1 MGLGIRT
8 KLAALRRPRLSKLAA
23 GVAGAPD
30 AAVLKDLGAALADV
44 QAKPV
49 TVLDI
54 GDPHEVM
61 LEVWGQFFSDATV
74 IHATTE
80 NLVELARDVRP
91 GVIIDS
97 GLGGDQ
103 GEAFRALYPVLAA
116 KGVYVIAGAD
126 DDLRFTFLRRA
137 DAIASTER
145 QRPPT
150 DDFEAYL
157 HTTSAAVT
165 VEDDVV
171 SATKK
176 GHAQRVHLT
185 RSVKDVSDA
194 AVLRDVGEPYDRL
207 PDARIVGHTHRV
219 EPQWAKLNAVTP
231 VAFEPAA
238 SGELTDV
245 TVLSQGVVLT
255 SDGDVVFETLNCAHN
270 IRRSSGLYR
279 PLDDSIWVTEAKPK
293 KVRERF
299 DDDRRYVLLK
309 QTWDSNYGHWLIDS
323 FPKMGLLQEIADPAD
338 CTFVLNDHGDNPIR
352 QIMIDS
358 LAMAGV
364 PEDNLLFLPVGG
376 TYEFARLTV
385 LGALTQHPI
394 KKSPFAIEFLERI
407 AGQHEPGA
415 AKRIY
420 LSRNATHRRRLV
432 NEDEVLEVLA
442 PHGYVPVRTEEL
454 TLAEQMAVFAGADHV
469 IGNMGAA
476 MTNLAFSPRGVNV
489 MSLATERMAHDY
501 FYDIVCLKRGTYV
514 GVQGRTTDDPPT
526 MGSDF
531 TIDINVLQTCI
542 NEWHGGPS

>member
-1 MGLGIRT
+1 MGLGVRT
-8 KLAALRRPRLSKLAA
+8 KLAALRRPSLTKVAA
-23 GVAGAPD
+23 SVAGAPSAD
-30 AAVLKDLGAALADV
+30 VLKALGSALADV
-44 QAKPV
+44 QAEPAV
-49 TVLDI
+49 VLEV
-54 GDPHEVM
+54 GDPDGVM
-61 LEVWGQFFSDATV
+61 IPVWEQFFTDATV
-74 IHATTE
+74 SVATGD
-80 NLVELARDVRP
+80 LVELARTARP
-91 GVIIDS
+91 TVIINS
-97 GLGGDQ
+97 GLGGDSF
-103 GEAFRALYPVLAA
+103 EAFHTLYPVLAP
-116 KGVYVIAGAD
+116 KGRYVIAGPD
-126 DDLRFTFLRRA
+126 DKLRAVLERRA
-137 DAIASTER
+137 EVLAATEK
-145 QRPPT
+145 QPAPS

-165 VEDDVV
+165 VDEDVV
-171 SATKK
+171 SVTKK
-176 GHAQRVHLT
+176 GYAQRVHLN
-185 RSVKDVSDA
+185 RSVKEVIDG
-194 AVLRDVGEPYDRL
+194 AVIRDVGEPYDRL
-207 PDARIVGHTHRV
+207 PDAKIVGHTHRV

-255 SDGDVVFETLNCAHN
+255 SDGDIVFETLNCAHN

-279 PLDDSIWVTEAKPK
+279 PLDDSIWVTQFKPK
-293 KVRERF
+293 APRERF

-323 FPKMGLLQEIADPAD
+323 FPKMGLLHEIADPAD
-338 CTFVLNDHGDNPIR
+338 CTFVLNDHGDSPIR
-352 QIMIDS
+352 QVMVDS
-358 LAMAGV
+358 LKMAGV
-364 PEDNLLFLPVGG
+364 PEDNMLFLPVGG

-407 AGQHEPGA
+407 AGQHPPGA
-415 AKRIY
+415 DKRIY
-420 LSRNATHRRRLV
+420 LSRNATHRRRLI

-442 PHGYVPVRTEEL
+442 LHGYVPVRTEDL

-476 MTNLAFSPRGVNV
+476 MTNLAFSPRGVKV

-531 TIDINVLQTCI
+531 TIDIDVLQNCI
-542 NEWHGGPS
+542 NEWHGGQS

>member
-1 MGLGIRT
+1 MGLGVRT
-8 KLAALRRPRLSKLAA
+8 KLAALRRPSLTKVAA
-23 GVAGAPD
+23 GVAGAPS
-30 AAVLKDLGAALADV
+30 AGVLKALGQALSDV
-44 QAKPV
+44 QGERAV
-49 TVLDI
+49 VLDV
-54 GDPHEVM
+54 GDPDGVM
-61 LEVWGQFFSDATV
+61 VPVWQGFFTDATV
-74 IHATTE
+74 VHASG
-80 NLVELARDVRP
+80 NLVELARTARP
-91 GVIIDS
+91 TVIIDS
-97 GLGGDQ
+97 GLGGDPFD
-103 GEAFRALYPVLAA
+103 AFHALHPVLAA
-116 KGVYVIAGAD
+116 KGRYVIAAPGQ
-126 DDLRFTFLRRA
+126 DLRAMLQRRA
-137 DAIASTER
+137 DALAATEK
-145 QRPPT
+145 QPAPA
-150 DDFEAYL
+150 DDFESYL

-171 SATKK
+171 SVTKK
-176 GHAQRVHLT
+176 GYAQRVHLK
-185 RSVKDVSDA
+185 RSVKDVIDDA
-194 AVLRDVGEPYDRL
+194 VIRDVGEPYDRL

-293 KVRERF
+293 KPRERF
-299 DDDRRYVLLK
+299 GDDRRYVLLK

-323 FPKMGLLQEIADPAD
+323 FPKMGLLQEIADPAG

-352 QIMIDS
+352 QVMVDS

-364 PEDNLLFLPVGG
+364 PEENLLFLPVGG

-407 AGQHEPGA
+407 AGQHAPGA
-415 AKRIY
+415 DKRIY
-420 LSRNATHRRRLV
+420 LSRNATHRRRLI

-476 MTNLAFSPRGVNV
+476 MTNLAFSPRGVKV

-531 TIDINVLQTCI
+531 TIDIDVLQTCI
-542 NEWHGGPS
+542 NEWHGGQS